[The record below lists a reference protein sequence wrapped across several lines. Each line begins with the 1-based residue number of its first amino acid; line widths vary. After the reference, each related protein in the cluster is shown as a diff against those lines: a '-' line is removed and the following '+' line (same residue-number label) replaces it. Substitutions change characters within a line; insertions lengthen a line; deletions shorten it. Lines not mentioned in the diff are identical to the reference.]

1 MVRLGPNR
9 YGKAEVRVVSVVRGA
24 APGGDLVRDR
34 CVSTT
39 LWGDFAATHLAG
51 DNRHVVATDTQK
63 NAVYAFTGRLGDV
76 EPEVLALALARHF
89 VDEHRSITRARVR
102 VEEFGWTRIDEAPHA
117 FIRTGECVRTTTAVV
132 DEALGARVLAG
143 VERLTAL
150 ATTNSEFWGF
160 PRDAYTTLAETKDRM
175 LATEVTASWLHRPA
189 LYHLASDVDWAPSWT
204 AAYRALLAAFS
215 ETYSYS
221 LQQTLFAIGRRI
233 VETVPEICE
242 VRLTLPNR
250 HHLLVDLSRFGQQ
263 NENEVY
269 EVPDRPYGLIEG
281 TVVADDVSEDALAWS

>member
-1 MVRLGPNR
+1 M
-9 YGKAEVRVVSVVRGA
+9 RGCS
-24 APGGDLVRDR
+24 RE
-34 CVSTT
+34 SS
-39 LWGDFAATHLAG
+39 
-51 DNRHVVATDTQK
+51 
-63 NAVYAFTGRLGDV
+63 
-76 EPEVLALALARHF
+76 E
-89 VDEHRSITRARVR
+89 
-102 VEEFGWTRIDEAPHA
+102 
-117 FIRTGECVRTTTAVV
+117 
-132 DEALGARVLAG
+132 
-143 VERLTAL
+143 LTAL

-175 LATEVTASWLHRPA
+175 LATEVTASWLYRPA
-189 LYHLASDVDWAPSWT
+189 LYHLASDVDWARSWT

-221 LQQTLFAIGRRI
+221 LQQTLFAIGGRI

-242 VRLTLPNR
+242 VRLTLPNK